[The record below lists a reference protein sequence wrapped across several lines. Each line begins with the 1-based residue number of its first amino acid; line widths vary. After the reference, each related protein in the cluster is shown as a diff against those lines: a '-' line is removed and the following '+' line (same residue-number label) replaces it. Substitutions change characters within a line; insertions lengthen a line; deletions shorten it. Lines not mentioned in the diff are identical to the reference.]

1 MSVCLC
7 ASECVWICMCTLVD
21 MHVQSPQ
28 DRLQP
33 IGSSCQHPFGTDV
46 NRKTY
51 GCFGRDP
58 YRQVVLTSGILQENH
73 CLGAKVIFWLSL

>member
-7 ASECVWICMCTLVD
+7 ASECVWICLCTLVD

-58 YRQVVLTSGILQENH
+58 YRQVVLTSGIL
-73 CLGAKVIFWLSL
+73 